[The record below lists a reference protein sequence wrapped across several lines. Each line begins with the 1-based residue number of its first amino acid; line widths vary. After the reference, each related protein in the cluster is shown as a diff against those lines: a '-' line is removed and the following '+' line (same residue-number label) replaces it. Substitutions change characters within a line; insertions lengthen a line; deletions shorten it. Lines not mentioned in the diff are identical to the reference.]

1 MPLKLVPPRKGWSP
15 YYRVRGSHLGVRVD
29 RSTKARDVKT
39 ARRIRDKWKRQIERG
54 EFAVSGEATFASAA
68 RDYMKAGGD
77 PRPIGPLLDFFL
89 DKPLSQIDQKAID
102 AAAIALYPGDDI
114 SPATRNREVYTPIS
128 AVLKHAGF
136 DFKIRRPKGSRGR
149 VMVEWLWPEQA
160 FRLFTAAT
168 TLDPEF
174 GILLQFLC
182 YTGCRLGE
190 ALSLACNNVRLAESF
205 AFVRTSKNGDPRAVF
220 LPPELVGA
228 LANHPKGLDRKEARV
243 FRFHQ
248 GGALR
253 WLLNAA
259 KMTAC
264 GLEKPRRV
272 KGGKTPRLP
281 EHELEW
287 VTFHTFC
294 HTWATWMRR
303 YGGLDTKGLVGTGRW
318 RDEQSASRYQH
329 VVVSEESR
337 RAELLPIPKAKA

>member
-1 MPLKLVPPRKGWSP
+1 
-15 YYRVRGSHLGVRVD
+15 
-29 RSTKARDVKT
+29 
-39 ARRIRDKWKRQIERG
+39 
-54 EFAVSGEATFASAA
+54 
-68 RDYMKAGGD
+68 
-77 PRPIGPLLDFFL
+77 
-89 DKPLSQIDQKAID
+89 
-102 AAAIALYPGDDI
+102 
-114 SPATRNREVYTPIS
+114 
-128 AVLKHAGF
+128 
-136 DFKIRRPKGSRGR
+136 
-149 VMVEWLWPEQA
+149 LWPEQA

-168 TLDPEF
+168 TLDPEL

-182 YTGCRLGE
+182 YTGCRVGE
-190 ALSLACNNVRLAESF
+190 ALSLACNDVRLAESF

-228 LANHPKGLDRKEARV
+228 LANHPRGLDRKEARV

-272 KGGKTPRLP
+272 KKGKTPRLP